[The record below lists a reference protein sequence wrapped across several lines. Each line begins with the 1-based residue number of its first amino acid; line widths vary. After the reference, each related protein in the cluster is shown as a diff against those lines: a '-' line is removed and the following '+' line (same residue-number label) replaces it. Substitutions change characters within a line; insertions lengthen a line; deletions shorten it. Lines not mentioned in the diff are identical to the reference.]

1 MLLGLMYF
9 ELSSGSRH
17 TISCIT
23 SDVEIDNDTLNEPE
37 SEPDQQETS
46 ARIRRQIPWV
56 WVIGHKEGFYSS

>member
-46 ARIRRQIPWV
+46 ARIRRQIP
-56 WVIGHKEGFYSS
+56 